1 MNGKNRHILKSV
13 LCLAALLCAGPLSGA
28 GKESSDSLLIVFWN
42 LENLFDCDGE
52 NGGPEWTPEGS
63 RHWTPGRLRNKCN
76 GIGKTLLWIGE
87 QYRQLPDLIAVA
99 EIENEAVLRRLV
111 HSSVL
116 RKLEYGFVHFESPDK
131 RGIDVALL
139 YRKARFFPDKK
150 GRPDAEAIRIPGRKT
165 RDILRCRLPLPGIS
179 RDGAPDASD
188 SLTILVNHHPS
199 KLGGPQRS
207 GPRREA
213 AMRVL
218 REACLQSSADSS
230 ARAFTVATGDFNDTP
245 DGAAFRMLEDVMV
258 NLSAPLHQKGEGSL
272 KYDGAWELI
281 DQFWVSPDLA
291 GSHNCETAVIYAPFL
306 LTKDSAHEGLKPLR
320 TYSGPH
326 YLGGLSDHLPIVLKI
341 RYSSCR

>member
-1 MNGKNRHILKSV
+1 MKRTMQKF
-13 LCLAALLCAGPLSGA
+13 LCLLALLSAGGGRLHARPA
-28 GKESSDSLLIVFWN
+28 DKTPCDSLLIVFWN
-42 LENLFDCDGE
+42 LENLFDCDGK

-63 RHWTPGRLRNKCN
+63 RHWTQGRLRNKCN

-99 EIENEAVLRRLV
+99 EIENETVLRRLV
-111 HSSVL
+111 YSSVL

-150 GRPDAEAIRIPGRKT
+150 GRPDAEAIRIPGQRT
-165 RDILRCRLPLPGIS
+165 RDILRCRLPLPG
-179 RDGAPDASD
+179 RTCDSD
-188 SLTILVNHHPS
+188 SLTLIVNHHPS

-245 DGAAFRMLEDVMV
+245 DGPAFRILEDVMV

-272 KYDGAWELI
+272 KYDGTWELI

-291 GSHNCETAVIYAPFL
+291 GGHNCETAVIYAPFL
-306 LTKDSAHEGLKPLR
+306 LTRDSAHEGLKPLR
-320 TYSGPH
+320 TYSGPR

-341 RYSSCR
+341 R